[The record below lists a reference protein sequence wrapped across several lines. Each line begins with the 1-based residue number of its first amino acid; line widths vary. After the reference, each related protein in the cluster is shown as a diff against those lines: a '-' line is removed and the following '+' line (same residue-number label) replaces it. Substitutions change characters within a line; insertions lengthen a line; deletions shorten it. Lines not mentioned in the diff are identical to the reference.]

1 LKESE
6 GLENG
11 RDQQTGNETPA
22 PYDVA
27 VVGGGL
33 AGSVAALA
41 AAAEGW
47 RVAFIA
53 PPPPRQDGRTTALL
67 SESIDFLTRLGLWQ
81 QVEPVSAPLRT
92 MRILDGTSRLFRAPP
107 VSFRSGEIDLDAF
120 GYNIPNQPMFD
131 VLHAATR
138 QSGLVDR
145 FESPMVD
152 ADQSGDDVTLTLA
165 DGTKVRARTALAADG
180 RGSKLREAVGIKV
193 RTWSYPQTAL
203 VMNFSHRIGHAD
215 TSTEFHTEQG
225 PFTQVPL
232 PGNRSSLVWAV
243 RPEDVDAILALPR
256 DALNREVE
264 SRMRSILG
272 AVEVEGD
279 VQAWPLSSLIA
290 ESFGKGRTMLVGET
304 GHAFPPIGAQ
314 GLNLGLRDIMQ
325 AIQCIL
331 DAGGPEHAPQAV
343 TAFNRRRRADVTSR
357 TAGVDLL
364 NRALLSSFL
373 PMQALRAGGLAALSA
388 IPPLRL
394 LAMREGMTPGW
405 RSNGAAGSPAPRT

>member
-1 LKESE
+1 MHEHH
-6 GLENG
+6 
-11 RDQQTGNETPA
+11 
-22 PYDVA
+22 DVA

-67 SESIDFLTRLGLWQ
+67 SESITLLDRLGVWEAVRQ
-81 QVEPVSAPLRT
+81 VSAPLRT
-92 MRILDGTSRLFRAPP
+92 MRILDGTTRLFRAPP
-107 VSFRSGEIDLDAF
+107 VSFRASEIGLDAF
-120 GYNIPNQPMFD
+120 GYNIPNQPLFD
-131 VLHAATR
+131 ALQAAILR
-138 QSGLVDR
+138 SEQIDR
-145 FESPMVD
+145 FESPLVSAVQSD
-152 ADQSGDDVTLTLA
+152 ANIDLNLA
-165 DGTKVRARTALAADG
+165 DGSRLFALCALAADG
-180 RGSKLREAVGIKV
+180 RGSKLREALGIKV
-193 RTWSYPQTAL
+193 KTWSYPQTAL
-203 VMNFSHRIGHAD
+203 VMNFSHTIAHAD
-215 TSTEFHTEQG
+215 TSTEFHTEHG

-243 RPEDVDAILALPR
+243 NPGDVEAILALPR

-272 AVEVEGD
+272 AVEVEGE
-279 VQAWPLSSLIA
+279 VQAWPLSGLIA
-290 ESFGKGRTMLVGET
+290 EQFGAGRTMLVGET

-325 AIQCIL
+325 AMDELKQ
-331 DAGGPEHAPQAV
+331 AGGPFQAASAV
-343 TAFNRRRRADVTSR
+343 TAFNRRRRLDVTTR
-357 TAGVDLL
+357 TFGVDLL

-405 RSNGAAGSPAPRT
+405 RKDAVGASGEQVGR

>member
-1 LKESE
+1 MQEH
-6 GLENG
+6 
-11 RDQQTGNETPA
+11 
-22 PYDVA
+22 YDIT

-41 AAAEGW
+41 AAAQGW

-67 SESIDFLTRLGLWQ
+67 SESIEFLERRGVW
-81 QVEPVSAPLRT
+81 EAIRPVSAPLRT
-92 MRILDGTSRLFRAPP
+92 MRILDGTKRLFRAPP
-107 VSFRSGEIDLDAF
+107 VSFRSSEIDLDAF

-131 VLHAATR
+131 VL
-138 QSGLVDR
+138 QSAIHKSELIER
-145 FESPMVD
+145 FESPMVS
-152 ADQSGDDVTLTLA
+152 ADQSDETVSLTLA
-165 DGTKVRARTALAADG
+165 DGKLVTARAALAADG
-180 RGSKLREAVGIKV
+180 RGSKLRESIGIKV
-193 RTWSYPQTAL
+193 KTWSYPQTAL
-203 VMNFSHRIGHAD
+203 VLNFSHSIGHAD

-243 RPEDVDAILALPR
+243 KPEEVDAILALPR
-256 DALNREVE
+256 NALNAEVE

-272 AVEVEGD
+272 AVEVDGA

-325 AIQCIL
+325 AIQSII
-331 DAGGPEHAPQAV
+331 DAGGPEQAPKAV
-343 TAFNRRRRADVTSR
+343 NAFNRQRRIDVTSR

-373 PMQALRAGGLAALSA
+373 PVQALRAGGLAALSA

-405 RSNGAAGSPAPRT
+405 RKNGSVKSAVPRV

>member
-1 LKESE
+1 MRKGEDL
-6 GLENG
+6 
-11 RDQQTGNETPA
+11 QQQYEI
-22 PYDVA
+22 A
-27 VVGGGL
+27 VIGGGL

-67 SESIDFLTRLGLWQ
+67 SESIELLDRLGIWED
-81 QVEPVSAPLRT
+81 VRPVSAPLHT
-92 MRILDGTSRLFRAPP
+92 MRILDGTKRLFRAPP
-107 VSFRSGEIDLDAF
+107 VSFRSSEIDLDAF
-120 GYNIPNQPMFD
+120 GYNIPNQPLFD
-131 VLHAATR
+131 VLQAATL
-138 QSGLVDR
+138 QSSLIDR
-145 FESPMVD
+145 FESPLVS
-152 ADQSGDDVTLTLA
+152 AEQSDETVNLTLE
-165 DGTKVRARTALAADG
+165 DGTLVTARAALAADG
-180 RGSKLREAVGIKV
+180 RGSRLREAIGIKV
-193 RTWSYPQTAL
+193 KTWSYPQTAL
-203 VMNFSHRIGHAD
+203 VLNFSHSIGHSD

-243 RPEDVDAILALPR
+243 KPDQVEAILALPR
-256 DALNREVE
+256 ESLNAEVE

-272 AVEVEGD
+272 AVEVDGA

-325 AIQCIL
+325 AIQSIM
-331 DAGGPEHAPQAV
+331 DAGGPQNTPQAV
-343 TAFNRRRRADVTSR
+343 LAFNRLRRIDVTSR

-373 PMQALRAGGLAALSA
+373 PIQALRAGGLAALSA
-388 IPPLRL
+388 IPPLKL

-405 RSNGAAGSPAPRT
+405 RKNGTPKVSAPRD

>member
-1 LKESE
+1 MQE
-6 GLENG
+6 
-11 RDQQTGNETPA
+11 Q
-22 PYDVA
+22 YDIA

-41 AAAEGW
+41 AAAQGW

-67 SESIDFLTRLGLWQ
+67 SESIEFLQRLGIW
-81 QVEPVSAPLRT
+81 EEIRPVSAPLRT
-92 MRILDGTSRLFRAPP
+92 MRILDGTKRLFRAPP
-107 VSFRSGEIDLDAF
+107 VSFRSSEIDLDAF

-131 VLHAATR
+131 VLQSAIHK
-138 QSGLVDR
+138 SGLIER
-145 FESPMVD
+145 FESPMVS
-152 ADQSGDDVTLTLA
+152 ADQSDETVSLTLA
-165 DGTKVRARTALAADG
+165 DGTLVTARAALAADG
-180 RGSKLREAVGIKV
+180 RGSKLREAIGIKV
-193 RTWSYPQTAL
+193 KTWSYPQTAL
-203 VMNFSHRIGHAD
+203 VMNFSHSIGHAD

-243 RPEDVDAILALPR
+243 KPEEVDAILALPR
-256 DALNREVE
+256 QILNAEVE

-272 AVEVEGD
+272 AVEVDGV

-290 ESFGKGRTMLVGET
+290 ESFGTGRTMLVGET

-325 AIQCIL
+325 AIQSII
-331 DAGGPEHAPQAV
+331 DAGGPEQAPKAV
-343 TAFNRRRRADVTSR
+343 NAFNRQRRIDVTSR

-373 PMQALRAGGLAALSA
+373 PVQALRAGGLAALSA

-405 RSNGAAGSPAPRT
+405 RKNCSVKSAVPRV

>member
-1 LKESE
+1 MQE
-6 GLENG
+6 
-11 RDQQTGNETPA
+11 Q
-22 PYDVA
+22 YDIA

-67 SESIDFLTRLGLWQ
+67 SESIDLLDRLGVW
-81 QVEPVSAPLRT
+81 EEIRSVSAPLRT
-92 MRILDGTSRLFRAPP
+92 MRILDGTKRLFRAPP
-107 VSFRSGEIDLDAF
+107 VSFRSSEIDLDAF
-120 GYNIPNQPMFD
+120 GYNIPNQPLFD
-131 VLHAATR
+131 VLQAATR
-138 QSGLVDR
+138 QSDLIDR
-145 FESPMVD
+145 FESPMVE
-152 ADQSGDDVTLTLA
+152 ADQSDDAVTLALE
-165 DGTKVRARTALAADG
+165 DGTRITALAALAADG
-180 RGSKLREAVGIKV
+180 RGSKLREAIGIRV

-203 VMNFSHRIGHAD
+203 VMNFSHGIGHAD

-243 RPEDVDAILALPR
+243 NPGDVEAIRALPR
-256 DALNREVE
+256 DKLNLEVE
-264 SRMRSILG
+264 TRMRSILG

-279 VQAWPLSSLIA
+279 IQAWPLSSLLA
-290 ESFGKGRTMLVGET
+290 DSFGKGRTMLVGET

-325 AIQCIL
+325 AIQAL
-331 DAGGPEHAPQAV
+331 RDAGGTGHVQQAV
-343 TAFNRRRRADVTSR
+343 DAFNRQRRTDVTSR

-373 PMQALRAGGLAALSA
+373 PVQALRAGGLAALSA
-388 IPPLRL
+388 VPPLRL

-405 RSNGAAGSPAPRT
+405 RKTASGGSQPPRG